1 MKTLKII
8 VAIFLVFLVFGTD
21 VNADTGVRYQT
32 YTLSRN
38 RLVRTQTAY
47 VPIAHELA
55 LDEVLIEEA
64 TDLYINQDDV
74 MVISSIGDAGAKIIV
89 YDLKTQESYTIG
101 EGFLVEP
108 TGVFLS
114 NENEIYVADRGA
126 QSAFRLDMSGTILQ
140 TYTKPD
146 SPLFGDEDFQ
156 PRKIVSDLRG
166 NVYVLNLGTKGLAQ
180 FARNGDFLGYFGT
193 NTITPTLRTVLQYTF
208 FTDEQRESL
217 FNLSPPEISNVAIDD
232 RGLIHTVSLGVEGF
246 GVKRLNI
253 SGGNL
258 LPAMYNTANL
268 VDLFV
273 GPIGN
278 IYVMDRGG
286 MIYEYDREGNLLFA
300 FGGQDISNQVMG
312 LFNTPSAIAVDSNY
326 TIYALDRASEEIKI
340 YTPTEFTNRVHEALE
355 TYQEGDYVASEEPWE
370 EVLKMNDFFDLAHK
384 GLGNAYFSLGDYE
397 DALES
402 FYIAY
407 DKEGYSDAFWEVR
420 NAYLINNAAYG
431 VTGFFILLIAFVVN
445 LRLNFMIYVKR
456 PIKNAIQKLRDK
468 VGLIDEMLY
477 VFTYLKNPADASYF
491 IKRKNRVKALSATL
505 LLLVFF
511 GFYLY
516 YIYNLNF
523 LFNDRQLD
531 RINLVEELIKIFLP
545 IFLFVFCNFLIGT
558 IREGEG
564 RLKDVY
570 ITTIFSLA
578 PYFLSLPVIAI
589 ISNGLTYNESFIIEL
604 LTTLSVMVTVLYFFF
619 MVKETHFYTIKETFQ
634 SIFISAFT
642 MAMMLLGFF
651 IVYILL
657 NELVILIRDIF
668 LEVYYRV
675 FNT

>member
-1 MKTLKII
+1 MKALKLLM
-8 VAIFLVFLVFGTD
+8 VGFLLFLAFGTG
-21 VNADTGVRYQT
+21 VNAETGVRYQT
-32 YTLSRN
+32 YTLSRG

-47 VPIAHELA
+47 VPVAHELE
-55 LDEVLIEEA
+55 LDDILIEEA
-64 TDLYINQDDV
+64 TDIYINQDDI
-74 MVISSIGDAGAKIIV
+74 MVISSLGDSGAKIIV
-89 YDLKTQESYTIG
+89 YDLKTQEAYTFG
-101 EGFLVEP
+101 EDFLVEP
-108 TGVFLS
+108 TGVFIS
-114 NENEIYVADRGA
+114 NTNEIYVADRAA
-126 QSAFRLDMSGTILQ
+126 QSAFRLDMNGNILQ

-156 PRKIVSDLRG
+156 PRKIVSDPRG

-208 FTDEQRESL
+208 FTDEQRANL
-217 FNLSPPEISNVAIDD
+217 FNLSPPEVSNVAIDD
-232 RGLIHTVSLGVEGF
+232 RGLIHTVSLGIEGF

-258 LPAMYNTANL
+258 LPQMYNAQSL
-268 VDLFV
+268 VDIFV

-278 IYVMDRGG
+278 IYVMDRDG

-300 FGGQDISNQVMG
+300 FGGQDISNQIMG

-340 YTPTEFTNRVHEALE
+340 FVPTEFTNKVHEALA

-384 GLGNAYFSLGDYE
+384 GLGNAYFSLGEYDE
-397 DALES
+397 ALES
-402 FYIAY
+402 FLIAY
-407 DKEGYSDAFWEVR
+407 DRQGYSDAFWEVR
-420 NAYLINNAAYG
+420 NTYLIANAGYG
-431 VTGFFILLIAFVVN
+431 VTAFFFILIGFVIN
-445 LRLNFMIYVKR
+445 LKLNFMVYIKR
-456 PIKNAIQKLRDK
+456 PIKKGVQFLRDK
-468 VGLIDEMLY
+468 SSILDEMLY

-491 IKRKNRVKALSATL
+491 IKRKERVKGISATL

-511 GFYLY
+511 AFYLY

-523 LFNDRQLD
+523 LFNMRQLD
-531 RINLVEELIKIFLP
+531 RINLVEEMIKIFVPL
-545 IFLFVFCNFLIGT
+545 ILFVFCNFLIGT

-570 ITTIFSLA
+570 VTTIFSLA

-589 ISNGLTYNESFIIEL
+589 ISNGLTYNEAFIIEL
-604 LTTLSVMVTVLYFFF
+604 LTTVSIMVTVLYFFF
-619 MVKETHFYTIKETFQ
+619 MVKETHFYSMKETFQ

-642 MAMMLLGFF
+642 MAMMLLGIF